1 MSVIKLVVV
10 IIFSAYAGSVA
21 GGAQFADPV
30 DTGSVAQHLVNDR
43 GTGDAIRDQ
52 LEEAIHSGSTHRPE
66 AFNVQTLRPVTGT
79 RSSSTDISRRSF
91 PGKRRHG
98 GAAGIT

>member
-1 MSVIKLVVV
+1 MSVIKLIVV

-43 GTGDAIRDQ
+43 GIGDAIRDQ
-52 LEEAIHSGSTHRPE
+52 LEEAIHSGRASTAPK
-66 AFNVQTLRPVTGT
+66 
-79 RSSSTDISRRSF
+79 RSTC
-91 PGKRRHG
+91 RHC
-98 GAAGIT
+98 TH